1 MSKIFTLGS
10 GAWGLALSN
19 VLAENGNEVF
29 VYTRHEDSKKEINL
43 NHTSKRY
50 LFDVILN
57 ENIKAVNDFINL
69 NKCDYVLIA
78 VPSKNIKDVIELLN
92 ENLDKKINLINATK
106 GLEPSTN
113 KRIQEYIKLNLNK
126 DYFNNLASI
135 LGPGFAIE
143 VCKHN
148 LTCLNSVSS
157 SLNYAR
163 EIQNLFSNNYFRV
176 YVSNDVIGAEYGSSI
191 KNAIA
196 IASGLIKGLGFNEN
210 TKSALIT
217 RGLAEMTRFGV
228 KLGAKKDTFFGL
240 TGVGDLVLTCNS
252 EESRNYRFGY
262 LIGKSKDAQK
272 VIKENTITIE
282 GLYTIKVIHELA
294 KTYNIDTPIINALY
308 EILYENKNISK
319 TVQNLMLRPLKIET
333 FE

>member
-1 MSKIFTLGS
+1 MKIFTLGS

-29 VYTRHEDSKKEINL
+29 VYTRHIENKNEINNSHTMSKYLPDVYL
-43 NHTSKRY
+43 NKN
-50 LFDVILN
+50 IL
-57 ENIKAVNDFINL
+57 AVNDFSKL
-69 NKCDYVLIA
+69 NETDYVLLA
-78 VPSKNIKDVIELLN
+78 VPSKSIKDAIDKLN
-92 ENLDKKINLINATK
+92 EHLNKKIKIINATK

-113 KRIQEYIKLNLNK
+113 KRIQEYISLNLK
-126 DYFNNLASI
+126 KEFFYELASI
-135 LGPGFAIE
+135 LGPGFASE

-157 SLNYAR
+157 SLEFAK
-163 EIQNLFSNNYFRV
+163 EVQNLFSNNYFRV
-176 YVSNDVIGAEYGSSI
+176 YVSNDVIGSEYGSSI

-228 KLGAKKDTFFGL
+228 KNGANKDTFFGL

-262 LIGKSKDAQK
+262 LIGKSQNAKK
-272 VIKENTITIE
+272 VIEENKITIE
-282 GLYTIKVIHELA
+282 GLYTIKVIHQLA
-294 KTYNIDTPIINALY
+294 KEENIDTPIINALY
-308 EILYENKNISK
+308 DILYEFKDINL
-319 TVQNLMLRPLKIET
+319 TVQNLMLRPLKMET
-333 FE
+333 FD

>member
-1 MSKIFTLGS
+1 MKIFTLGS

-29 VYTRHEDSKKEINL
+29 VYTRHIENKNEINSSHTMSKYLPDVYL
-43 NHTSKRY
+43 NKN
-50 LFDVILN
+50 IL
-57 ENIKAVNDFINL
+57 AVNDFSKL
-69 NKCDYVLIA
+69 NESDYVLLA
-78 VPSKNIKDVIELLN
+78 VPSKSIKDAIDKLN
-92 ENLDKKINLINATK
+92 EHLSKKIKIINATK

-113 KRIQEYIKLNLNK
+113 KRIQEYISLNLK
-126 DYFNNLASI
+126 KEFFYELASI
-135 LGPGFAIE
+135 LGPGFASE

-157 SLNYAR
+157 SLDFAK
-163 EIQNLFSNNYFRV
+163 EVQNLFSNNYFRV
-176 YVSNDVIGAEYGSSI
+176 YVSNDVIGSEYGSSI

-228 KLGAKKDTFFGL
+228 KNGANKDTFFGL

-262 LIGKSKDAQK
+262 LIGKSQNAKK
-272 VIKENTITIE
+272 VIEENKITIE
-282 GLYTIKVIHELA
+282 GLYTIKVIHQLA
-294 KTYNIDTPIINALY
+294 KEENIDTPIINALY
-308 EILYENKNISK
+308 DILYEFKDINL
-319 TVQNLMLRPLKIET
+319 TVQNLMLRPLKMET
-333 FE
+333 FD

>member
-29 VYTRHEDSKKEINL
+29 VYTRHEDSKEEINL

-57 ENIKAVNDFINL
+57 ENIKAVNDFTNL

-78 VPSKNIKDVIELLN
+78 VPSKNIKDVIKLLN

-157 SLNYAR
+157 SLNYAL

-217 RGLAEMTRFGV
+217 RGLAEMTRFGI